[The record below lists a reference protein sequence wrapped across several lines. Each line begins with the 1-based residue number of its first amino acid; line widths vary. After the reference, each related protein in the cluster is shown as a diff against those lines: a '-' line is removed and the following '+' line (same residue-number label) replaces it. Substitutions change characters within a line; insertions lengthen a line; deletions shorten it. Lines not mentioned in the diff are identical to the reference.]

1 MRALAFV
8 LLAAC
13 GGQAAPPATTTTTTT
28 TASADSSGEE
38 DWRGRLAQLAGG
50 TCRWIPGASFLY
62 CKFPGEDGGAALI
75 GWEPRNR
82 RYVSWLVEPDGAVRV
97 FPGTAGASEWSF
109 ADADARI
116 TLRREAP
123 GWNLQMTTAGGDVV
137 FASLIETSG
146 AATPPAPATPG
157 TVPDSEDWRS
167 QIEPLVATWTFTGVV
182 VDQHVTY
189 EETCRWIT
197 AATFVLCKRKGSDSF
212 SMLGFEPHNRRYVH
226 YRFPPSGPTVQPA
239 TVTRGSWTI
248 DLPTERLTMRRE
260 SPIKFAVRAET
271 RGADGSWKVTVD
283 GVYETDPAG
292 IDSGP

>member
-13 GGQAAPPATTTTTTT
+13 GGQAAAPATTTTP
-28 TASADSSGEE
+28 ASADSSGEE

-50 TCRWIPGASFLY
+50 TCRWIPDASFVY
-62 CKFPGEDGGAALI
+62 CQFPGEDGSAALI

-82 RYVSWLVEPDGAVRV
+82 RYVYWLVEPDGTVRV

-123 GWNLQMTTAGGDVV
+123 GWNLQMTSAGGDVV
-137 FASLIETSG
+137 FASLIEPGG

-157 TVPDSEDWRS
+157 AVADSEDWRS
-167 QIEPLVATWTFTGVV
+167 QIEPLVATWTFTGTAGG
-182 VDQHVTY
+182 QPITY

-197 AATFVLCKRKGSDSF
+197 AATFVLCKQTGGRSF

-226 YRFPPSGPTVQPA
+226 YSFPTSGPRSQPA
-239 TVTRGSWTI
+239 RVTRGSWSI
-248 DLPTERLTMRRE
+248 DLPTERVTMTRE
-260 SPIKFAVRAET
+260 TPIKFTFRAEE
-271 RGADGSWKVTVD
+271 RAADGTWRTEIE
-283 GVYETDPAG
+283 GTYETDPSG
-292 IDSGP
+292 IESAP